1 MLHLNRENAIV
12 SATQNGLSPHLLS
25 MKNGCDS
32 SVRVTLSQHL
42 QHSWHRFLLP
52 KLSSPNGMLNRYEPL
67 FFNEKKKIYSTFSA
81 RRSANEKKK
90 RVASKKGGRFDFLVS
105 KWNSVDVNGCLFTSK
120 IMHTLM
126 SIDFPTIWPS
136 SVVVD
141 GTPRQT
147 IWIPFLLDRLNDW
160 APVRFPIDLL
170 QPKMTWNK
178 RTSKKYGRLT
188 VALHFGRGF
197 EKT

>member
-1 MLHLNRENAIV
+1 MRSLVQRKMACLLIYSAWKMAVTRPSGLRYHNTCNTVDIDFCCQNFHHLMVCWIGTN
-12 SATQNGLSPHLLS
+12 
-25 MKNGCDS
+25 
-32 SVRVTLSQHL
+32 
-42 QHSWHRFLLP
+42 
-52 KLSSPNGMLNRYEPL
+52 PL